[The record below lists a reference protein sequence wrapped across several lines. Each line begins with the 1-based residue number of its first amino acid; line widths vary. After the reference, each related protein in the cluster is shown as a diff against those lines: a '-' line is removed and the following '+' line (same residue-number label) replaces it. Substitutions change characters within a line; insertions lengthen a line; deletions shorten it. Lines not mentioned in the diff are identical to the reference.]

1 MEKRIDL
8 EWEVLLQCEP
18 FGNTEAYQAN
28 EMQTQ
33 SLANFDFVTVCLFIH
48 FFSLMFSLRH
58 SLYRRSNHKGV
69 SLMWCQIMFALTLTA
84 LTPNI

>member
-28 EMQTQ
+28 EMQNPKSGQ
-33 SLANFDFVTVCLFIH
+33 FRFCDRLFVYSFLF
-48 FFSLMFSLRH
+48 
-58 SLYRRSNHKGV
+58 SNV
-69 SLMWCQIMFALTLTA
+69 
-84 LTPNI
+84 